1 VWKAKLQPGE
11 WLLVPGAAGAT
22 GLAGVQVGKALGA
35 RVIATAS
42 SDEKR
47 AFLAS
52 AGADLVLPA
61 EPEGLAAE
69 VKRATG
75 GRGAD
80 VVYDPVGGPLFHAA
94 LRGTAPGARLI
105 IVGFASGTVP
115 QIPANLLLV
124 KNMRAIGLYWGHYLG
139 FAREA
144 PTAQEQADTAA
155 AMQQLFA
162 WLADGTIRPQTYASW
177 DLADFRL
184 AFAAIAE
191 RRIIGKAVLVP

>member
-1 VWKAKLQPGE
+1 
-11 WLLVPGAAGAT
+11 
-22 GLAGVQVGKALGA
+22 VQVGKALGA
-35 RVIATAS
+35 QVIATAS
-42 SDEKR
+42 NDAKR
-47 AFLAS
+47 AFLAD

-61 EPEGLAAE
+61 EPEGLAAAL
-69 VKRATG
+69 KQATG
-75 GRGAD
+75 GRGVD
-80 VVYDPVGGPLFHAA
+80 VVYDPVGGAMFDAA

-139 FAREA
+139 FARQP
-144 PTAQEQADTAA
+144 PTAQELADTAA

-162 WLADGTIRPQTYASW
+162 WLADGTIRPETYATY
-177 DLADFRL
+177 DLADFRE

-191 RRIIGKAVLVP
+191 RRIIGKAVLRP